1 MALPQNAKAPDGYLK
16 WCKTWTTLE
25 YQRPGSQWPITRFV
39 YDNISIDHGI
49 YATKGEKIK
58 VEKLIKDLKK
68 YTGKPFPR
76 DIDNE
81 FLIIANERIN
91 NNLVDYYLIKPIHR
105 IWSLWTNIYG
115 SYGWPTELPGY
126 VSHQERLEVSR
137 GNILQKVSF
146 ALKYPIVASGKII
159 VNLWKIA
166 LYLLFI
172 MVLFK
177 VVNTHKK
184 TILYPIV
191 LLVVNFIVARSLF
204 SGYANFV
211 ETRYTIAVI
220 PIMEILVIM
229 FYLRMEYIKPVQEL
243 NNKENIS

>member
-1 MALPQNAKAPDGYLK
+1 
-16 WCKTWTTLE
+16 
-25 YQRPGSQWPITRFV
+25 
-39 YDNISIDHGI
+39 
-49 YATKGEKIK
+49 
-58 VEKLIKDLKK
+58 
-68 YTGKPFPR
+68 
-76 DIDNE
+76 
-81 FLIIANERIN
+81 
-91 NNLVDYYLIKPIHR
+91 
-105 IWSLWTNIYG
+105 
-115 SYGWPTELPGY
+115 
-126 VSHQERLEVSR
+126 
-137 GNILQKVSF
+137 
-146 ALKYPIVASGKII
+146 
-159 VNLWKIA
+159 
-166 LYLLFI
+166 